1 MEEKVIKVEE
11 TGITTGTIA
20 RTVCLALALINQ
32 VLAMFGHGTLDI
44 ADDMV
49 YQLVTILFTIGTAV
63 IAWWKNNSFTREA
76 RTTDNVMKKLKKEN
90 NI

>member
-11 TGITTGTIA
+11 TG

-76 RTTDNVMKKLKKEN
+76 QATDNVMKKLKKEE
-90 NI
+90 

>member
-44 ADDMV
+44 ATPM
-49 YQLVTILFTIGTAV
+49 I
-63 IAWWKNNSFTREA
+63 
-76 RTTDNVMKKLKKEN
+76 
-90 NI
+90 